1 MIFSVPDAP
10 LQDMA
15 FEGKALIV
23 TNGCGLFGNGK
34 GYTATVDSPT
44 WGELLRVAVDSQE
57 ATGDLHHNFFEG
69 LDHVATVLGDNISV
83 YSLIL
88 GS

>member
-1 MIFSVPDAP
+1 MIFSVPDAS
-10 LQDMA
+10 LQATA

-23 TNGCGLFGNGK
+23 TKGCSFFGNGK

-44 WGELLRVAVDSQE
+44 WADLLKVATDSQA
-57 ATGDLHHNFFEG
+57 ATGDLHHDFFEG
-69 LDHVATVLGDNISV
+69 LDHVATVSGVSV
-83 YSLIL
+83 YNLVL

>member
-1 MIFSVPDAP
+1 MKFSVPDTA
-10 LQDMA
+10 LQDTA

-23 TNGCGLFGNGK
+23 TKGCSFFGNGK

-44 WGELLRVAVDSQE
+44 WADLLKVATDSQA

-69 LDHVATVLGDNISV
+69 LDHVATVSGISV
-83 YSLIL
+83 YSLVL

>member
-1 MIFSVPDAP
+1 MRFSVPDAA
-10 LQDMA
+10 LQDTA

-23 TNGCGLFGNGK
+23 TKGCSFFGNGK
-34 GYTATVDSPT
+34 GFTATVDSPT
-44 WGELLRVAVDSQE
+44 WADLLKVATDSQA

-69 LDHVATVLGDNISV
+69 LDHVATVSDISV
-83 YSLIL
+83 YNLVL